1 MTIFHWKFGAKL
13 QNMSL
18 YFRTENT
25 VVRKP
30 KINHCTHKKR
40 RQNSIINKQT
50 KKNALAQMKEQ
61 IEWCLIEEN
70 IFYKN
75 SFFGTFI

>member
-1 MTIFHWKFGAKL
+1 M
-13 QNMSL
+13 
-18 YFRTENT
+18 
-25 VVRKP
+25 RKP

-40 RQNSIINKQT
+40 RQNSIIKQT
-50 KKNALAQMKEQ
+50 NKKNALAQMKEQ
-61 IEWCLIEEN
+61 IEWCLIEED